1 MQFLTPQTVNAYYH
15 PSLNE
20 IVFPAAILQHP
31 FFDKDADDAVNFGAM
46 GAVIGHEMS
55 HGFDD
60 QGRKYDHTGV
70 LNDWWT
76 EEDSKEYEARVKV
89 MVEQANNFEVYGQ
102 KVQGSL
108 TSGENIADLGGL
120 RLALRAL
127 KETKDFDDGSKIDGF
142 TPTQRF
148 FLSWAQC
155 WRQNITKERSLQLLT
170 IDPHGPNSMRCN
182 GVVSNMPEF
191 HAAFDVSSQDSMY
204 KPEAARVDIW

>member
-1 MQFLTPQTVNAYYH
+1 MTPQTVNAYYH

-60 QGRKYDHTGV
+60 QGRKYDYTGV

-89 MVEQANNFEVYGQ
+89 MVEQANRFDVHGQ

-127 KETKDFDDGSKIDGF
+127 KATEGFDDDAKIDGF

-182 GVVSNMPEF
+182 VVSNMPAF
-191 HAAFDVSSQDSMY
+191 HDAFDVADGDPMY
-204 KPEAARVDIW
+204 KPIVERVDIW

>member
-1 MQFLTPQTVNAYYH
+1 MT
-15 PSLNE
+15 
-20 IVFPAAILQHP
+20 
-31 FFDKDADDAVNFGAM
+31 
-46 GAVIGHEMS
+46 

-60 QGRKYDHTGV
+60 KGRKFNYMGV

-76 EEDSKEYEARVKV
+76 ESDSEEYDKRVAV
-89 MVEQANNFEVYGQ
+89 MVEQADNFEVHGQ
-102 KVQGSL
+102 RVKGSL

-127 KETKDFDDGSKIDGF
+127 KSTDGFHENAKIDGF
-142 TPTQRF
+142 TPIQRF

-191 HAAFDVSSQDSMY
+191 HEAFDVDESSPMY
-204 KPEAARVDIW
+204 KSEESRVNIW